1 MKNIAAWKEEFLAG
15 KKDCTLTDALSV
27 AEANV
32 PAQRER
38 YAAALD
44 AFAAKY
50 GDGDIS
56 VYSVGGRSEISGNHT
71 DHNHGRV
78 IAASVNLDI
87 LAVAKATDAGVIR
100 IQSEGFPEDVVE
112 PAAID
117 APDEA
122 KFFTSAAIIAGME
135 KAFLN
140 AGYKVGGFDAY
151 TTSNVL
157 KGSGI
162 SSSAAFEVMVGNILN
177 YLYNDGR
184 VSNVEI
190 AKMAQFAE
198 NKYFGKPCGLM
209 DQTACA
215 VGGFITI
222 DFADPTS
229 PVIEKMDFDLGK
241 AGYALCI
248 VNTGGNHADLN
259 DDYASIPAEMKKV
272 ASLFGKEVLR
282 GISEYELIEKAP
294 EIRKA
299 AGDRALLRALHFANE
314 DARVPAIAAA
324 MKEGD
329 VAKFLGGIT
338 ASGNSSFKYLQNVF
352 TTKNPSEQGESLAIY
367 LSERALAS
375 FPLPGACRVHG
386 GGFAGTMQAFVPR
399 LYTEAFRQS
408 IDEVMGEGSCMV
420 MHVRPVGATRV
431 DND

>member
-1 MKNIAAWKEEFLAG
+1 MKDINTLLAENDSAISVLYG
-15 KKDCTLTDALSV
+15 SDASL
-27 AEANV
+27 
-32 PAQRER
+32 RER
-38 YAAALD
+38 IKNAVESFTAI
-44 AFAAKY
+44 Y
-50 GDGDIS
+50 GEQD
-56 VYSVGGRSEISGNHT
+56 YSVFSVSGRSEICGNHT
-71 DHNHGRV
+71 DHNRGEV
-78 IAASVNLDI
+78 LAASVSLDI
-87 LAVAKATDAGVIR
+87 IAVAAPTDDGTVYVK
-100 IQSEGFPEDVVE
+100 SEGFSENEVCLGDLDPVE
-112 PAAID
+112 G
-117 APDEA
+117 EEG
-122 KFFTSAAIIAGME
+122 TSAALIRGVCDGLI
-135 KAFLN
+135 KRN
-140 AGYKVGGFDAY
+140 RSIGGFCAY
-151 TTSNVL
+151 MTSSVL
-157 KGSGI
+157 GGSGL
-162 SSSAAFEVMVGNILN
+162 SSSAAFEVMVGTILN
-177 YLYNDGR
+177 HLYNGGV
-184 VSNVEI
+184 VSPIDIARYAQWSENV
-190 AKMAQFAE
+190 
-198 NKYFGKPCGLM
+198 YFGKPCGLM
-209 DQTACA
+209 DQMACA
-215 VGGFITI
+215 VGGFVEI
-222 DFADPTS
+222 DFEDPAK
-229 PVIEKMDFDLGK
+229 PIVEKISFDLTGM
-241 AGYALCI
+241 GYDLCI

-259 DDYASIPAEMKKV
+259 EDYASIPAEMKKV

-329 VAKFLGGIT
+329 VTKFLGGIT

-408 IDEVMGEGSCMV
+408 IDEVMGQGACML